1 MDESRIHERIAQQRH
16 DIPEGFH
23 ARMDAR
29 VQQVIAQKPA
39 RRRVHRLQLAAAL
52 CLLISAGALALQRSG
67 LLDFRVSYMRESY
80 SMLTRCPTAAPSDDK
95 LTYTPAAQAQPPCRS
110 CPTGRCWMSARPG
123 ELTG

>member
-80 SMLTRCPTAAPSDDK
+80 SMLTLLPDGRAQRRYQ
-95 LTYTPAAQAQPPCRS
+95 LTYTPAAQAQPLRLQLPDGQVLDVS
-110 CPTGRCWMSARPG
+110 PTKAN
-123 ELTG
+123 

>member
-80 SMLTRCPTAAPSDDK
+80 SMPTLLPDGRAQRRYQ
-95 LTYTPAAQAQPPCRS
+95 LTYTPAAQPQPLRLQLPDGQVIDVS
-110 CPTGRCWMSARPG
+110 PTKAN
-123 ELTG
+123 